1 MNRNYHPLILASLLG
16 LGMMALPLNGASA
29 AIMQPFASEA
39 STAQNPFLHD
49 VDIEIRWDR
58 HRHGDRFRHSHGIY
72 THFHDGYYYGS
83 PWWTE
88 TAPLVVLDDDDGGFG
103 DDHVEWCMDRYRSYN
118 PDNNTWV
125 SYSGEVRECIS
136 PFDD

>member
-1 MNRNYHPLILASLLG
+1 MNRNHYPLILASLLG
-16 LGMMALPLNGASA
+16 VGMMALPLNGASA
-29 AIMQPFASEA
+29 AIMQPVASEA
-39 STAQNPFLHD
+39 VTGHNPLLHG
-49 VDIEIRWDR
+49 VDIEISWDR
-58 HRHGDRFRHSHGIY
+58 HRHGDRFRDRHGVY
-72 THFHDGYYYGS
+72 THFHDGYYYSS

-125 SYSGEVRECIS
+125 SYSGEIRECIS